1 MVQKILTQL
10 ENLAFRLQ
18 YWYMKPKMTRERV
31 GRHFAFFHPRPT
43 GKIVLEEYQRRLQG
57 SSLKVLATGV
67 FDVLHAEH
75 KKLLRAAKNL
85 GGRLL
90 VGVETDDRVKQL
102 KGQDRP
108 VNPLTVRLQNL
119 KRLKIAD
126 EVFALPEKFAT
137 ERDHAALIAQ
147 IKPDILAVSSS
158 TPNLDSKRRIMKRF
172 GGRVVVVLPFN
183 PKVSTTKM
191 LK

>member
-1 MVQKILTQL
+1 MVQKILAQL

-43 GKIVLEEYQRRLQG
+43 EKIVLEEYRRRTQTIL
-57 SSLKVLATGV
+57 VTGV

-75 KKLLRAAKNL
+75 KKFLKAAKNL

-90 VGVETDDRVKQL
+90 VAIETDQRVRQL
-102 KGQDRP
+102 KGSGRP
-108 VNPLTVRLQNL
+108 VNSLAVRLQNL
-119 KRLKIAD
+119 QHLKIAD

-172 GGRVVVVLPFN
+172 GGKVIIVLPHN
-183 PKVSTTKM
+183 PQVSTTKV
-191 LK
+191 LESIK